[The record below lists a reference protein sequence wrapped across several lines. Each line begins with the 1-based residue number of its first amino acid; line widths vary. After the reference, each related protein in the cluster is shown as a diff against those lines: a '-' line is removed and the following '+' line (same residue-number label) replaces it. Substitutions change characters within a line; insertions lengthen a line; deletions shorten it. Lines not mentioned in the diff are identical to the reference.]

1 MDLLSE
7 NADIEYDAV
16 IKVLLKHIKHE
27 FRDTR
32 IAVLNWISRMH
43 ITAPAKVASFFNF
56 LIIFW
61 EEWLFLY
68 GCKGLLKCI

>member
-32 IAVLNWISRMH
+32 IAVLNWISRMY

-61 EEWLFLY
+61 EE
-68 GCKGLLKCI
+68 